1 MRLQSSLPAGVSA
14 LLFASAKRLR
24 RLEGE
29 LVAELE
35 ARGFDE
41 AILPVLDFYSPYETL
56 LPAASR
62 SELHR
67 FAGRDGELLALRSDF
82 TPMLARLLAPH
93 LAALALPQRIYYRG
107 DVVRARAGA
116 AAPAD
121 TEPYQLG
128 GELFGRESEGA
139 ALEREAALLFAR
151 LFARVLAL
159 AGGAGRIVL
168 GFAGALDELLVAA
181 AGREAA
187 PELARAVARRER
199 AAARA
204 AGSSASAL
212 LEIVESGAPGD
223 GARLGATGAAALAE
237 LARIRDAIAS
247 ETGGSGVELGVGVD
261 LAEFADFSP
270 LGLPAEG
277 AALDLRSY
285 YGGLVMRAYLPR
297 IARPVASGGRYDE
310 LFRRSLQ
317 AGGAALDGDAGR
329 IAAVGFSFRLDL
341 LANETS
347 SRESG
352 AGAPR

>member
-1 MRLQSSLPAGVSA
+1 MRLQGSLPAGVSA

-35 ARGFDE
+35 GRGFDE
-41 AILPVLDFYSPYETL
+41 AILPVLDFYSPYEAL
-56 LPAASR
+56 LPATSR

-116 AAPAD
+116 TAAD

-128 GELFGRESEGA
+128 GELFGRAVDGA

-159 AGGAGRIVL
+159 GGGAGRIVL
-168 GFAGALDELLVAA
+168 GVAGALDELLVAA

-199 AAARA
+199 AAARS
-204 AGSSASAL
+204 AGASASAL

-223 GARLGATGAAALAE
+223 GARLGAAGAAALAE
-237 LARIRDAIAS
+237 LARIRDAITHATS
-247 ETGGSGVELGVGVD
+247 GSGVELGVGVD

-277 AALDLRSY
+277 AANDLRSY

-297 IARPVASGGRYDE
+297 VARPVASGGRYDE

-341 LANETS
+341 LVNETPARAS
-347 SRESG
+347 D
-352 AGAPR
+352 AGEAR